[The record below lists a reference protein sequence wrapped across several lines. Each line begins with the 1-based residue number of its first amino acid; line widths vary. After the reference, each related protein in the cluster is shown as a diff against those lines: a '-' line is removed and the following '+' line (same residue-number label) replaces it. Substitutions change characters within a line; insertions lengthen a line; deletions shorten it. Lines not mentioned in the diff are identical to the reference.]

1 MKVRSSVKPICEK
14 CKVIKRKGSIRI
26 ICESVR
32 IRNTSRDRANCSC
45 LFALS
50 LCAAAVEHQD
60 ELFALLSYETA
71 GIAAFLRL
79 HTEDAG
85 ENHPEY
91 ERIARAH
98 ISGRRTTELPQQ
110 ILERKKS

>member
-1 MKVRSSVKPICEK
+1 M
-14 CKVIKRKGSIRI
+14 
-26 ICESVR
+26 
-32 IRNTSRDRANCSC
+32 
-45 LFALS
+45 
-50 LCAAAVEHQD
+50 
-60 ELFALLSYETA
+60 
-71 GIAAFLRL
+71 RL

-91 ERIARAH
+91 EGIARAH